1 MKRNY
6 RNLFMVGVM
15 AFATCLTS
23 CKKDEVPTLDI
34 IVNGSEELAEEIR
47 STSAS
52 FTIKT
57 SGVEAVAYLVEE
69 GNVAESTKD
78 AAVVY
83 AEAEEDGR
91 VVTVA
96 DNAPTT
102 INVYSLEGGKE
113 YTVFFV
119 YTKEGKLVFKS
130 KVFTTPAYDRLITV
144 VESRKD
150 GFKFHFNVPDTMN
163 YLYALLPTEQY
174 NAFRSSRWADD
185 VTFLSYGIQ
194 LKGPQ
199 TINYTSGQDW
209 YEEGDGGFFIHP
221 GSAFTLMIAECDAEG
236 NLLYEQNPNVD
247 FGGEDDW
254 GGEVWGPMAPAT
266 RAGEVKAP
274 RMGAY
279 TEEPWY
285 TDDFYPTGLYAR
297 QNLLAA
303 LEMVE
308 SKVKL
313 ELIGKTE
320 RRIKIRCTADD
331 DVQYVVAPFDKFS
344 YNMLVSY
351 VNEEAMPSTLLDYFG
366 AERFS
371 GTQNFE
377 LDENTL
383 GLVEVDSTYIISV
396 IGVYEEDASVIS
408 YDSIHV
414 TLTKSTLP
422 AAEVTIT
429 QGVNPEGEVTPNLA
443 WFNIKSE
450 KKNVYAAKHIANYT
464 KEVAKELNYGST
476 LEDLLTY
483 YGEYL
488 TEEDIN
494 AINSDEGLTI
504 CIPSMEDAETT
515 LIIGAFNEDE
525 GMTVYTGVSRSA
537 ELPALPEA
545 PAYAS
550 LNENL
555 KGEWTARIV
564 QKHKEELWMSDETYE
579 NWWTVDSIWYDT
591 LYTSLSFGAEFD
603 NSPVSFDA
611 SHEAYSTAY
620 DSHYYTAIENGAS
633 EAQADEYAK
642 AQVDAQF
649 AQYKNLAEKYKN
661 KYKGQN
667 YILGLGLDAVH
678 AYATP
683 WDLFCS
689 SDYTAYD
696 VEELFYAFGPK
707 LFFQVQQDGSLF
719 LLGDM
724 NISFLPPVATWNYF
738 DMLLMGYNPN
748 GADESIVYNG
758 AYPVEVVN
766 NDSIVIKGVEIDG
779 EVYYPAFGAISYGW
793 PTYLASTCEDIVL
806 TRGAVVEDNTDD
818 EVALAR
824 VAKVANDKKARVN
837 NRIKRT
843 YLPTEPLKVNTVKM
857 NFVPVLDQI
866 KEKYNA
872 GLNK

>member
-1 MKRNY
+1 MRRNY

-23 CKKDEVPTLDI
+23 CKKDEGPTLDI
-34 IVNGSEELAEEIR
+34 TVNGSEEFAEEIR

-69 GNVAESTKD
+69 GSVAESTKD

-130 KVFTTPAYDRLITV
+130 KVFTTPNYDRLITV
-144 VESRKD
+144 IESRKD
-150 GFKFHFNVPDTMN
+150 GFKFHFNVPDTMH
-163 YLYALLPTEQY
+163 YKYALLQTERY
-174 NAFRSSRWADD
+174 NAWRAMGYADD
-185 VTFLSYGIQ
+185 LTFLLDGIL

-199 TINYTSGQDW
+199 TIDYTSEEDW

-221 GSAFTLMIAECDAEG
+221 GSAYTVMIAQCDAEG
-236 NLLYEQNPNVD
+236 NVLNNLGWVEEEENWYDDED
-247 FGGEDDW
+247 YWDGEAYDPETD
-254 GGEVWGPMAPAT
+254 AT
-266 RAGEVKAP
+266 RAGSASAP
-274 RMGAY
+274 RMGGY

-285 TDDFYPTGLYAR
+285 DDYMYPTGLYAR

-313 ELIGKTE
+313 EFIGKTE

-331 DVQYVVAPFDKFS
+331 DVQYVVAPFDKMS

-371 GTQNFE
+371 GTQNIE
-377 LDENTL
+377 LDENAL

-422 AAEVTIT
+422 AAEVVIT
-429 QGVNPEGEVTPNLA
+429 GCENPYGDPTPNLV
-443 WFNIKSE
+443 WFNIKSVGE
-450 KKNVYAAKHIANYT
+450 TPVFAAKHIANYT
-464 KEVAKELNYGST
+464 KDVVKELSYGIT
-476 LEDLLTY
+476 YADLITY
-483 YGEYL
+483 YGGEL
-488 TEEDIN
+488 SEEDVQ
-494 AINSDEGLTI
+494 AINSDEGLYL
-504 CIPSMEDAETT
+504 SLYSLEDAENT
-515 LIIGAFNEDE
+515 LIVAAYNEE
-525 GMTVYTGVSRSA
+525 ESEAIYTGVSRA
-537 ELPALPEA
+537 AALPAQPEV
-545 PAYAS
+545 S
-550 LNENL
+550 STLFEDL
-555 KGEWTARIV
+555 KGDWTARVIRV
-564 QKHKEELWMSDETYE
+564 KSEYDYEIWDYVTSVDTTYS
-579 NWWTVDSIWYDT
+579 TIT
-591 LYTSLSFGAEFD
+591 LGGNFD
-603 NSPVSFDA
+603 NSPEAFDN
-611 SHEAYSTAY
+611 SHEAYETIYNDYFMRAL
-620 DSHYYTAIENGAS
+620 DKGAS
-633 EAQADEYAK
+633 EEEAAVAAEKRVAE
-642 AQVDAQF
+642 QF
-649 AQYKNLAEKYKN
+649 AEYKKMVTKYEE

-667 YILGLGLDAVH
+667 YILGLGLEEAH
-678 AYATP
+678 TFATP

-689 SDYTAYD
+689 PEYSAYD
-696 VEELFYAFGPK
+696 AEELFYAYGPK
-707 LFFQVQQDGSLF
+707 LFFQVQQDGSLS
-719 LLGDM
+719 LLGDA
-724 NISFLPPVATWNYF
+724 NILSLPPVAAWGWYEFVLAGN
-738 DMLLMGYNPN
+738 NPEDPSVFYS
-748 GADESIVYNG
+748 GEF
-758 AYPVEVVN
+758 PVEVSDDKN
-766 NDSIVIKGVEIDG
+766 TLIIKGVEEQG
-779 EVYYPAFGAISYGW
+779 MKFYPAIGYQDWGLSYLEGGFQ
-793 PTYLASTCEDIVL
+793 TIADIVL
-806 TRGAVVEDNTDD
+806 TRGAVAEDED
-818 EVALAR
+818 VAETTRAAKVDLNK
-824 VAKVANDKKARVN
+824 VAKSKN

-843 YLPTEPLKVNTVKM
+843 YLPADGLKVKTVKM

-872 GLNK
+872 SLNK

>member
-1 MKRNY
+1 MRRNY

-23 CKKDEVPTLDI
+23 CKKDEGPTLDI
-34 IVNGSEELAEEIR
+34 TVNGSEEFAEEIR

-69 GNVAESTKD
+69 GSVAESTKD

-119 YTKEGKLVFKS
+119 YTKDGKLVFKS

-150 GFKFHFNVPDTMN
+150 GFKFHFNVPDTMH
-163 YLYALLPTEQY
+163 YKYALLPTEQY
-174 NAFRSSRWADD
+174 NSFRASRWADD
-185 VTFLSYGIQ
+185 ITFLSDGIL

-199 TINYTSGQDW
+199 TIDYTSEQDW

-221 GSAFTLMIAECDAEG
+221 GSAFTLMIGQCDAEG
-236 NLLYEQNPNVD
+236 NVLNNLGWVEEDEEYEED
-247 FGGEDDW
+247 YWDGEAYDPEAD
-254 GGEVWGPMAPAT
+254 AT
-266 RAGEVKAP
+266 RAGSASAP
-274 RMGAY
+274 RMGGY

-285 TDDFYPTGLYAR
+285 DDYMYPTGLYAR

-313 ELIGKTE
+313 EFIGKTE

-331 DVQYVVAPFDKFS
+331 DVQYVVAPFDKMS

-371 GTQNFE
+371 GTQNIE
-377 LDENTL
+377 LDENAL

-422 AAEVTIT
+422 AAEVVIT
-429 QGVNPEGEVTPNLA
+429 GCENPYGDPTPNLV
-443 WFNIKSE
+443 WFNIKSVGE
-450 KKNVYAAKHIANYT
+450 TPVFAAKHIANYT
-464 KEVAKELNYGST
+464 KDVVKELSYGIT
-476 LEDLLTY
+476 YADLITY
-483 YGEYL
+483 YGGEL
-488 TEEDIN
+488 SEEDVQ
-494 AINSDEGLTI
+494 AINSDEGLYL
-504 CIPSMEDAETT
+504 SLYSLEDAENT
-515 LIIGAFNEDE
+515 LIVAAYNEE
-525 GMTVYTGVSRSA
+525 ESEAIYTGVSRA
-537 ELPALPEA
+537 AALPAQPEV
-545 PAYAS
+545 S
-550 LNENL
+550 STLFEDL
-555 KGEWTARIV
+555 KGDWTARVIRV
-564 QKHKEELWMSDETYE
+564 KSEYDYEIWDYVTSVDTTYS
-579 NWWTVDSIWYDT
+579 TIT
-591 LYTSLSFGAEFD
+591 LGGNFD
-603 NSPVSFDA
+603 NSPEAFDN
-611 SHEAYSTAY
+611 SHEAYETIYNDYFMRAL
-620 DSHYYTAIENGAS
+620 DKGAS
-633 EAQADEYAK
+633 EEEAAVAAEKRVAE
-642 AQVDAQF
+642 QF
-649 AQYKNLAEKYKN
+649 AEYKKMVTKYEE

-667 YILGLGLDAVH
+667 YILGLGLEEAH
-678 AYATP
+678 TFATP

-689 SDYTAYD
+689 PEYSAYD
-696 VEELFYAFGPK
+696 AEELFYAYGPK
-707 LFFQVQQDGSLF
+707 LFFQVQQDGSLS
-719 LLGDM
+719 LLGDA
-724 NISFLPPVATWNYF
+724 NILSLPPVAAWGWYEFVLAGN
-738 DMLLMGYNPN
+738 NPEDPSVFYS
-748 GADESIVYNG
+748 GEF
-758 AYPVEVVN
+758 PVEVSDDKN
-766 NDSIVIKGVEIDG
+766 TLIIKGVEEQG
-779 EVYYPAFGAISYGW
+779 MKFYPAIGYQDWGLSYLEGGFQ
-793 PTYLASTCEDIVL
+793 TIADIVL
-806 TRGAVVEDNTDD
+806 TRGAVAEDED
-818 EVALAR
+818 VAETTRAAKVDLNK
-824 VAKVANDKKARVN
+824 VAKSKN

-843 YLPTEPLKVNTVKM
+843 YLPADGLKVKTVKM

-872 GLNK
+872 SLNK